1 MGLDIDLGIYWKFC
15 WGILIPVALSFF
27 FVYYTVTFEQIK
39 YAGRDYPQAAI
50 CKLNNQIN
58 YVFCQAQFDDLNSF
72 FSDGGYILLAV
83 AVAQVPFWALYEIIR
98 CPKDSIIKVS
108 FDCV

>member
-1 MGLDIDLGIYWKFC
+1 MIFALAVLEVLGIVWVYGMKRVLEDIKFMLDIDLGIYWKFC

-50 CKLNNQIN
+50 CKLNY
-58 YVFCQAQFDDLNSF
+58 YVFF
-72 FSDGGYILLAV
+72 FAKPKTHL
-83 AVAQVPFWALYEIIR
+83 II
-98 CPKDSIIKVS
+98 
-108 FDCV
+108 

>member
-1 MGLDIDLGIYWKFC
+1 MIFALAVLEVLGIVWVYGMKRVLEDIKFMLDIDLGIYWKFC

-58 YVFCQAQFDDLNSF
+58 YFFCHAQFDDF
-72 FSDGGYILLAV
+72 
-83 AVAQVPFWALYEIIR
+83 
-98 CPKDSIIKVS
+98 
-108 FDCV
+108 